1 MASTMAASSREET
14 DAPIKNEGSDY
25 PTSYTSP
32 DDSPYLKRRRSEQ
45 SQDVGEKRQR
55 LDYNGPY
62 SFSAPTEGPS
72 IADLAEEASRA
83 VMRQYELAAQKENQ
97 VQNQT
102 PTYHQ
107 PPPSNTTT
115 FTTPKPVEAER
126 GVPAGSDFISDPY
139 LYMRIFSLPIL
150 ESLSTQ
156 ILATLAQ
163 GPYSE
168 TIRIVQDP
176 DSELGQAYATLK
188 SLFDQTKRIYS
199 KDGFFLSAD
208 DLNIKEPEHRATIRT
223 TNLASFSAAV
233 FASSVGF
240 YELSSCFIDIVTPD
254 GACLEKEPG
263 ELLVNLKTQMYLS
276 MVTSEEQTDTKED
289 VLEEMFPYDFEEV
302 LKARHPDIPLSQ
314 DEHEFVASINGRR
327 EYLMNEPTDVD
338 AIQVLSEKFGWEGFL
353 TGVSSYLR
361 KNYEPLLAPY
371 MKRHALTTPTS
382 PRRTPAVET
391 HQDPSNSFQNLNGGS
406 NLSDLDISM
415 HAQLAADEVL
425 KALGYNVGPQQN
437 SATPQQAQN
446 PPQNGTDPGNTVPY
460 PTQSA
465 PTQVLYEK
473 ARRAASTKASSA
485 SARRPGTPSQRR
497 PWTNEEENT
506 LMAGLDQVKG
516 PHWSQ
521 ILALYGPNG
530 SLNDI
535 LRDRNQVQLKDKARN
550 LKLFFLKSGIEVP
563 YYLQCVTGEL
573 KTRAPS
579 QAAKRE
585 AEQRAMLASEDEQMR
600 LEGISALNGM
610 ASNGMAQSGTSH
622 SAATSGD
629 FIGSVSSTHS
639 EDGLDEGGEELIVEE
654 EQKDSP
660 EVKEATQEQ
669 SKEAVQEILNGEVQG
684 LPQEEVQIPQK
695 PPTPQMLSDEDHL
708 RQTLMAA
715 NAGNATAG

>member
-1 MASTMAASSREET
+1 MASTMASSREEM
-14 DAPIKNEGSDY
+14 DVPIKHEASDY
-25 PTSYTSP
+25 PTSFPSSGT
-32 DDSPYLKRRRSEQ
+32 SPYLKRRRSEQ
-45 SQDVGEKRQR
+45 SQDIGEKRQR
-55 LDYNGPY
+55 LDYNAPY
-62 SFSAPTEGPS
+62 SSVTMESPS
-72 IADLAEEASRA
+72 IADLAEQASKA
-83 VMRQYELAAQKENQ
+83 VMKQYELDAQNQ
-97 VQNQT
+97 RQNQT
-102 PTYHQ
+102 QSQSHTQTYQ
-107 PPPSNTTT
+107 PPPTSNMAT
-115 FTTPKPVEAER
+115 FTPTPTEHER
-126 GVPAGSDFISDPY
+126 SVPAGSDFISDPY

-156 ILATLAQ
+156 ILSTLAQ

-208 DLNIKEPEHRATIRT
+208 ELNIKEPEHRATIRT

-240 YELSSCFIDIVTPD
+240 YELSSSFIDIVTPD

-302 LKARHPDIPLSQ
+302 LKQRHPDIPLSQ
-314 DEHEFVASINGRR
+314 DEHDFVKSINARR

-338 AIQVLSEKFGWEGFL
+338 AIQALSERFGWEGFL

-371 MKRHALTTPTS
+371 MKRHALTAPAS
-382 PRRTPAVET
+382 PRRTPAAEN
-391 HQDPSNSFQNLNGGS
+391 HQTTVNNFQSANGASSFDQ
-406 NLSDLDISM
+406 DISM

-425 KALGYNVGPQQN
+425 KALGYNIQPQQN
-437 SATPQQAQN
+437 AVAQQPTQHPTPN
-446 PPQNGTDPGNTVPY
+446 GSLLPPDLRNTVPY

-473 ARRAASTKASSA
+473 ARRAASTKANTA

-530 SLNDI
+530 SLNDV

-585 AEQRAMLASEDEQMR
+585 AEQRARLASEDEQMR
-600 LEGISALNGM
+600 QEGISALSGM
-610 ASNGMAQSGTSH
+610 ASNGAGI
-622 SAATSGD
+622 SGD
-629 FIGSVSSTHS
+629 FSESASPAHS
-639 EDGLDEGGEELIVEE
+639 EDSQDNGGEEFQVVEPEETEEMQDTKEIV
-654 EQKDSP
+654 
-660 EVKEATQEQ
+660 QEQ
-669 SKEAVQEILNGEVQG
+669 T
-684 LPQEEVQIPQK
+684 K
-695 PPTPQMLSDEDHL
+695 PPTPAMLSDEDHL
-708 RQTLMAA
+708 RQSLMAA
-715 NAGNATAG
+715 NAGNATAAQ

>member
-1 MASTMAASSREET
+1 MASSSREEM
-14 DAPIKNEGSDY
+14 DVPIKHEASDY
-25 PTSYTSP
+25 PTSFTSP
-32 DDSPYLKRRRSEQ
+32 DVSPYLKRRRSEQ
-45 SQDVGEKRQR
+45 SQDMGEKRQR
-55 LDYNGPY
+55 LDYTAPY
-62 SFSAPTEGPS
+62 SNVTMESPS
-72 IADLAEEASRA
+72 IADLAEQASKA
-83 VMRQYELAAQKENQ
+83 VMKQYELAAQN
-97 VQNQT
+97 QNQNKNQAQT
-102 PTYHQ
+102 QTQTYQ
-107 PPPSNTTT
+107 PSPSNTTT
-115 FTTPKPVEAER
+115 FAPAPTEHER

-156 ILATLAQ
+156 ILSTLAQ

-208 DLNIKEPEHRATIRT
+208 ELNIKEPEHRATIRT

-240 YELSSCFIDIVTPD
+240 YELSSSFIDIVTPD

-302 LKARHPDIPLSQ
+302 LRQRHPDVPLSQ
-314 DEHEFVASINGRR
+314 DEREFVNSINARR

-338 AIQVLSEKFGWEGFL
+338 AIQALSERFGWEGFL

-371 MKRHALTTPTS
+371 MKRHALTAPAS
-382 PRRTPAVET
+382 PRRTPTAENRQALV
-391 HQDPSNSFQNLNGGS
+391 NSFQSTNGATS
-406 NLSDLDISM
+406 SFDQDISM

-425 KALGYNVGPQQN
+425 KALGYNIQPQQN
-437 SATPQQAQN
+437 AEANKQPAQ
-446 PPQNGTDPGNTVPY
+446 PSTQNGSLHPPDLRNTVPY

-473 ARRAASTKASSA
+473 ARRAASTKANTA

-530 SLNDI
+530 SLNDV

-585 AEQRAMLASEDEQMR
+585 AEQRARLASEDEQMR
-600 LEGISALNGM
+600 QEGISALSGM
-610 ASNGMAQSGTSH
+610 ASHGAEN
-622 SAATSGD
+622 SGD
-629 FIGSVSSTHS
+629 FSGSVSPAPT
-639 EDGLDEGGEELIVEE
+639 EDSQDDGVEE
-654 EQKDSP
+654 FQVVEP
-660 EVKEATQEQ
+660 EAEEMQEDIKET
-669 SKEAVQEILNGEVQG
+669 VQEH
-684 LPQEEVQIPQK
+684 PKPRT
-695 PPTPQMLSDEDHL
+695 PPTLSDEDHL
-708 RQTLMAA
+708 RRSLMMA
-715 NAGNATAG
+715 NAGDVTAAQ